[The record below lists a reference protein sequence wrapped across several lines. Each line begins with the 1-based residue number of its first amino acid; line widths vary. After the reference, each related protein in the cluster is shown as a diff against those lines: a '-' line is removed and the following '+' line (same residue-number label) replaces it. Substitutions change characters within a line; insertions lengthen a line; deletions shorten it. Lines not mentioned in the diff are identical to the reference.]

1 MTAHAPVTATEKR
14 LLAIMERQG
23 GTGSPESMY
32 ASAAV
37 FAALAERGLVEA
49 LGTGRY
55 RITPAGTR
63 AAHDAPWPENRR

>member
-55 RITPAGTR
+55 RITPAGKR
-63 AAHDAPWPENRR
+63 AAHDATWQENRR